1 MEYVAQS
8 GSSVTCSPLG
18 NGARQSYPPSIIC
31 WEENYCCRQGCQLL
45 CYCINTLV
53 EFILFPV
60 SIFLLGPI
68 FLRVYVHPNSCSAF
82 CLDSPV
88 LACVSKHLTRYSYAF
103 SYVFS
108 FALVLPSLQTSYLMY
123 VS

>member
-8 GSSVTCSPLG
+8 GSSVTCSLLG

-45 CYCINTLV
+45 CYCISTLV

-68 FLRVYVHPNSCSAF
+68 FLPVYVHPNSCSAF

-88 LACVSKHLTRYSYAF
+88 LACVASILLVILTCFHTYFLSHSCYRPF
-103 SYVFS
+103 K
-108 FALVLPSLQTSYLMY
+108 LHT
-123 VS
+123 